1 MSVVDADQTASERAT
16 AEEPETPDRTSGEPS
31 RFRSMRADLLILAG
45 FVAVGIYLFSHVWLG
60 PGSRIL
66 AHSYNDHYQFEWFLA
81 VDTYNITH
89 FHNPF
94 FTDLQNASIGVNL
107 MGNASVL
114 GLALPL
120 LPITLLF
127 GPSASFL
134 TAVTLGFALTAFGW
148 YWVLHRDLRLHRAAA
163 VLGGAFA
170 AFAPTIISHG
180 NAHLNLVSM
189 FLVPWIVRYALR
201 LFRTARPVRDGLILG
216 LMIAY
221 QALIGEEI
229 LLMTAIALGVFV
241 IVYAFPLL
249 PDLRAMVRPFLT
261 GLGVAVA
268 VSLPLLAY
276 PLWMQFAGP
285 RHYDSLGGL
294 AYVTNDLN
302 TFFEFSTTSV
312 GNLSGT
318 LTSTNYAEENGYFG
332 WALLI
337 LAAGLTLWLWR
348 DRLVR
353 TVAILGAVG
362 LAFSLGPNV
371 NWHFKS
377 TGLPGPWKLFVKFP
391 VLDSMN
397 VGRFTFLTV
406 VALAVI
412 LAVAT
417 DRILKAAA
425 DAGVKGSGV
434 PLRLVWV
441 AALAAALVPLLPLPL
456 PATGRPPVPKFF
468 TSGAYKQYVAE
479 NHTVVPVPALR
490 ATGDMTALTWQMA
503 ADMNFRMPEG
513 YFMGPIGPDNVATNE
528 PPPGPVTSVLLD
540 VTHSGKAVTLTPAQ
554 QAEMLAQLRTWK
566 ADAIVV
572 YRTEALPQL
581 RETLDPLLGTG
592 RQVEDVWL
600 WDVRSL
606 TRG

>member
-1 MSVVDADQTASERAT
+1 M
-16 AEEPETPDRTSGEPS
+16 RT
-31 RFRSMRADLLILAG
+31 DLLILAG
-45 FVAVGIYLFSHVWLG
+45 FVAVGGYLFSQVWLS
-60 PGSRIL
+60 PGDRIL

-89 FHNPF
+89 LHNPF
-94 FTDLQNASIGVNL
+94 FTDLQNASVGVNL

-127 GPSASFL
+127 GPSVSFL
-134 TAVTLGFALTAFGW
+134 LAVTLGFALTAFGW
-148 YWVLHRDLRLHRAAA
+148 YWVLHRHLCAHRIAA
-163 VLGGAFA
+163 VLGGGFA
-170 AFAPTIISHG
+170 AFAPTIVSHG

-189 FLVPWIVRYALR
+189 FLVPWIVRFALR
-201 LFRTARPVRDGLILG
+201 LFRTTRPVRDSVILG
-216 LMIAY
+216 LLIAY

-229 LLMTAIALGVFV
+229 LLMTAMALGMFV

-249 PDLRAMVRPFLT
+249 PDLRTMVRPFLT
-261 GLGVAVA
+261 GIAVAVG

-302 TFFEFSTTSV
+302 TLFEYSTTSV
-312 GNLSGT
+312 GNLGGT

-337 LAAGLTLWLWR
+337 LGAGLALWLWR

-353 TVAILGAVG
+353 TVAVLGAIG
-362 LAFSLGPNV
+362 LAFSLGPDV
-371 NWHFKS
+371 GWYFER
-377 TGLPGPWKLFVKFP
+377 TGVPGPWKLFVELP
-391 VLDSMN
+391 ILDSMN

-406 VALAVI
+406 VALGVM

-417 DRILKAAA
+417 DRIIKASA
-425 DAGVKGSGV
+425 DGGVKRAGV
-434 PLRLVWV
+434 PLRLVWA
-441 AALAAALVPLLPLPL
+441 AALAAALVPLVPLPL
-456 PATGRPPVPKFF
+456 PATGRPPVPHFF
-468 TSGAYKQYVAE
+468 TSGAYKQYIAE
-479 NHTVVPVPALR
+479 NHTVVPVPALK

-503 ADMNFRMPEG
+503 TGMDFRMPEG
-513 YFMGPIGPDNVATNE
+513 YFMGPLGPDNIATNE

-540 VTHSGKAVTLTPAQ
+540 VAKTGKAVQLTSAQ
-554 QAEMLAQLRTWK
+554 QADMLAELRKWQ
-566 ADAIVV
+566 ADAVVV
-572 YRTEALPQL
+572 YRVEALPQL
-581 RETLDPLLGTG
+581 RETLDPLLGSG
-592 RQVEDVWL
+592 RQVDDVWL
-600 WDVRSL
+600 WDVRAL
-606 TRG
+606 TRE